1 MNLTILERD
10 ILVEALEL
18 LMELEY
24 QDDEHEYLGDIK
36 ALIKKLNRL

>member
-18 LMELEY
+18 LMEY